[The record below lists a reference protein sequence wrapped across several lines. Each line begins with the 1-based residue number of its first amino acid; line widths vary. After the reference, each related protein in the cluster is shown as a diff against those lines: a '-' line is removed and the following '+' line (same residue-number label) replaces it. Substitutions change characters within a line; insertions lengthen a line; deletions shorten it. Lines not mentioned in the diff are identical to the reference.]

1 MQINPHRKPNQM
13 PEPSFYRVSV
23 ALSNSNYGNYKHLH
37 LEVIPPDYSPP
48 SIDAKWQTHCE
59 NGAFRDWYAVSTSVK
74 ADNYT
79 KHKIADKYLKK
90 IYGIVKGQRD
100 YNDSPQGV
108 IARLEKAK
116 IMEGIYDS
124 RISKLVHTAAV
135 LPDTYFRYS
144 AYDKETDHNII
155 STLARGHDEALK
167 DLWDRMRSFSDASFG
182 AWLMNGKPIR
192 KSFEKCTKPL
202 ALEHMLNPNFDHKAH
217 NASLSL

>member
-1 MQINPHRKPNQM
+1 M
-13 PEPSFYRVSV
+13 PEPTFYRVSV
-23 ALSNSNYGNYKHLH
+23 VPSSSNFRNYKHLH

-48 SIDAKWQTHCE
+48 TIKAKWQSHYE
-59 NGAFRDWYAVSTSVK
+59 NGVFADWYALSTSVK
-74 ADNYT
+74 AETYT

-90 IYGIVKGQRD
+90 IYGIVKGQRV

-116 IMEGIYDS
+116 IMEGVYDI

-135 LPDTYFRYS
+135 LPATYFRYS

-155 STLARGHDEALK
+155 STLARDHDEALK
-167 DLWDRMRSFSDASFG
+167 DLWDRMRSYSDASFA

-192 KSFEKCTKPL
+192 KSHEAGPKPI